1 MSIFSSFS
9 GIEIH
14 RRRCQKFAN
23 SKRCPEKLRE
33 FYLREL
39 PDSHSYID
47 ECKFTSIDFETTGL
61 KPNEDY
67 VLSIGGICLK
77 KGVIDFTT
85 SFHYYVNNSKHIK
98 KDSAVINQITPEQL
112 LDGKDPVEAMLLLLD
127 TIAGGVVLM
136 HCKFIETSFI
146 KSTLGLRHKDPLPFL
161 SLDTMSIESK
171 LQRTQAYK
179 DVRLAAIRE
188 KRGLPAYDSHNALID
203 SLSTAEVFLAQ
214 EKDIFKNKR
223 PTLLP
228 LYKRS
233 L

>member
-1 MSIFSSFS
+1 MSIISSFS
-9 GIEIH
+9 TIEKYK
-14 RRRCQKFAN
+14 RRCLKFAK
-23 SKRCPEKLRE
+23 SKWCPENLKE
-33 FYLREL
+33 FYTREL
-39 PDSHSYID
+39 PDADSYVD
-47 ECKFTSIDFETTGL
+47 ECRFTSIDFETTGL
-61 KPNEDY
+61 NPNDDY
-67 VLSIGGICLK
+67 VLSIGGISLCH
-77 KGVIDFTT
+77 GVIDFTT
-85 SFHYYVNNSKHIK
+85 SFHFYVNNSKYIK

-112 LDGKDPVEAMLLLLD
+112 LDGKDPIIAMTELLD
-127 TIAGGVVLM
+127 RIAGGIVLM

-146 KSTLGLRHKDPLPFL
+146 RSTLGLKSRDPLPFI
-161 SLDTMSIESK
+161 SLDTMSIETW
-171 LQRTQAYK
+171 LQRTQTYK

-188 KRGLPAYDSHNALID
+188 KRGLPSYESHNALID